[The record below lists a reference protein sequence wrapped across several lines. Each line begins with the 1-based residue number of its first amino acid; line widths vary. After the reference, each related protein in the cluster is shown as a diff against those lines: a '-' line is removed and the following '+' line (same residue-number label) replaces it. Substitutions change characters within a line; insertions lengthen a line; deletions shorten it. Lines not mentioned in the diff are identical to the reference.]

1 MLDPSDLQHAL
12 EIVPVDRQT
21 SRARSGSNHELIVL
35 KLLTVL
41 EDDLVLVE
49 LELSDG
55 GVCSEIDVERSGGVL
70 GGGSDCELLGVDIKV
85 WRTRGKDEEEREESQ
100 MLMDSRSERSGRY
113 T

>member
-70 GGGSDCELLGVDIKV
+70 GGGSDCELLGVVHQGLENK
-85 WRTRGKDEEEREESQ
+85 RKGRGRKGGKSDADGFEI
-100 MLMDSRSERSGRY
+100 
-113 T
+113 